1 MILRKPY
8 AFFIKYFK
16 LLHTIIAVFVAF
28 LLYRSF
34 TLYNFFRV
42 YVDDY
47 STALNDMAPR
57 SLLNI
62 YSFLMVLGVIIL
74 IIVLLSVMIYKNKP
88 KKLYI
93 YSLIVY
99 VAVIVLYGITQPVLR
114 DISASLLDMRF
125 ASALR
130 DFFMIALILQA
141 VSFVLYIVRATG
153 FDIKQFDFGTDLQKL
168 DIDEKDSEEI
178 EVALEFDKNKVNRQ
192 IRYNFRQLKY
202 IYGEHK
208 LVINTAVVILLILI
222 GFNIYF
228 NISIYTAYYDQGE
241 SFSASGV
248 VMNIK
253 DTYLTQ
259 EDPLGNKLTDNMVVV
274 VKMDIKK
281 QGGVNKTLNTGL
293 ATLRIGNNS
302 YGQNN
307 DYAKELYDLGTPYTN
322 QELGVEFQNYI
333 LAFVVPKEEANKK
346 MMLKFNDDVS
356 YVKGEIGAKDIMVN
370 LDPISLSGSK
380 DVKAVN
386 LKEMLSLE
394 DSILGNSSLTINSF
408 EINDTFK
415 INYKFAYGTDK
426 YVDSIEYL
434 TPTATGT
441 YFKTLMKINADFNL
455 DKNVNISSVTTFA
468 DFLNSFATINYKL
481 NGVWTSQKINTQ
493 NIKPRVNQSSSSYYV
508 EVPRD
513 VKNAT
518 EINFSLKIRN
528 NVYKYILK

>member
-1 MILRKPY
+1 M
-8 AFFIKYFK
+8 
-16 LLHTIIAVFVAF
+16 
-28 LLYRSF
+28 
-34 TLYNFFRV
+34 
-42 YVDDY
+42 
-47 STALNDMAPR
+47 
-57 SLLNI
+57 
-62 YSFLMVLGVIIL
+62 
-74 IIVLLSVMIYKNKP
+74 
-88 KKLYI
+88 
-93 YSLIVY
+93 
-99 VAVIVLYGITQPVLR
+99 VIVLYGITQPVLR

-208 LVINTAVVILLILI
+208 LVINTAMVILLILI

-346 MMLKFNDDVS
+346 MVLKFNDDVS

-370 LDPISLSGSK
+370 LDPINLSGSK
-380 DVKAVN
+380 DVKTVN
-386 LKEMLSLE
+386 LKETLSLE

-408 EINDTFK
+408 EVGSKFKFDYKYCYKDNKCINSSE
-415 INYKFAYGTDK
+415 
-426 YVDSIEYL
+426 YVV
-434 TPTATGT
+434 PTATGN
-441 YFKTLMKINADFNL
+441 YFKTLMKLDVNFNV
-455 DKNVNISSVTTFA
+455 DKNLNLKEVN
-468 DFLNSFATINYKL
+468 DFRSFVNTFATINYKID
-481 NGVWTSQKINTQ
+481 GVWFTKKINSQQIKLQTAITEFQFIEVPLETSQASEIYFTFNVRDKI
-493 NIKPRVNQSSSSYYV
+493 
-508 EVPRD
+508 
-513 VKNAT
+513 
-518 EINFSLKIRN
+518 
-528 NVYKYILK
+528 YKYVLK